1 MSGTNHHS
9 PATSSVYSQELA
21 IQRLEAA
28 KPPFDGTEPGGQR
41 MEWISPYLNAIDPD
55 TGDRDMHR
63 VVTAAFRHLEGDV
76 DGITLIAFWIKRGD
90 GHHTR
95 AEIESMWSA
104 LQQAQ
109 ESSGHVGSIT
119 KAVDENGGGGAVI
132 GDVAEAQLQADDID
146 PAVSEQQPT
155 KIARAESN
163 ALDKYT
169 INGQLQEIERRA
181 IEQKPILGKLALM
194 GQATMLYAAPNTG
207 KTLISFALAIDGI
220 KAGLIDPAK
229 LYYINNDDTTIGL
242 AEKLRIAEEYG
253 FKMLAEAY
261 KHFDAGD
268 LLEILIH
275 LIEHD
280 QAQGVIVIVDTATKV
295 VNVLDAAKTRA
306 FTKVVRKFVLKG
318 GTLIALAHANKNPGA
333 DGKPVYR
340 GTTDV
345 INDFDCVYVLS
356 QLQVDAG
363 EKVVE
368 FENKKR
374 RGNVPQTAAFTYSNE
389 SGLSYHELLASVKEV
404 DASKLDEFK
413 QIEVQ
418 QSDAELVSIVQV
430 QITEGVTSKMRLADA
445 VAECAGVS
453 KRVAIKIIE
462 RYTGDDP
469 VLHRW
474 QFSVQERGA
483 KVYSLIS
490 TSTPSTNS
498 EGSSD

>member
-1 MSGTNHHS
+1 MPELNRNS
-9 PATSSVYSQELA
+9 PAASSVYPQERA
-21 IQRLEAA
+21 IEQLEAA
-28 KPPFDGTEPGGQR
+28 QSPYSAIDPVGQR
-41 MEWISPYLNAIDPD
+41 MEWINPYLNAVDPEV
-55 TGDRDMHR
+55 GDKVMRR
-63 VVTAAFRHLEGDV
+63 VVRAIFRNLDGDI
-76 DGITLIAFWIKRGD
+76 DGITLIEYWINNG
-90 GHHTR
+90 GGNHTR
-95 AEIESMWSA
+95 AEIQSMWSE
-104 LQQAQ
+104 LDLAQ
-109 ESSGHVGSIT
+109 EKSGPVASTIN
-119 KAVDENGGGGAVI
+119 AVDENGGGGAVI
-132 GDVAEAQLQADDID
+132 GDVAEAQLQADDTD
-146 PAVSEQQPT
+146 PVVSEQQPT

-261 KHFDAGD
+261 KNFDAGD

-413 QIEVQ
+413 QIETL
-418 QSDAELVSIVQV
+418 QSDAELVSVVQMH
-430 QITEGVTSKMRLADA
+430 IGKGVTSKMRLADA
-445 VAECAGVS
+445 VAEFAGVS

-490 TSTPSTNS
+490 TSSPSTSS
-498 EGSSD
+498 EGRSD

>member
-1 MSGTNHHS
+1 MTESNRNS
-9 PATSSVYSQELA
+9 PAAPSVYAKDLA
-21 IQRLEAA
+21 IQQLETA
-28 KPPFDGTEPGGQR
+28 K
-41 MEWISPYLNAIDPD
+41 SPYPSIEPIAQTLEWLSPLLYAVDPD
-55 TGDRDMHR
+55 VGDIAMCR
-63 VVTAAFRHLEGDV
+63 VANAVFRKLDGDA
-76 DGITLIAFWIKRGD
+76 DGLTLLDYWIKKGD

-95 AEIESMWSA
+95 AEIESMWSTLQLARDNSSQVENA
-104 LQQAQ
+104 LNA
-109 ESSGHVGSIT
+109 
-119 KAVDENGGGGAVI
+119 AADNGGGATANDDAV
-132 GDVAEAQLQADDID
+132 DAQLPPVDTGTVAGE
-146 PAVSEQQPT
+146 PQPT
-155 KIARAESN
+155 RIARAATN
-163 ALDKYT
+163 ALDQYKL
-169 INGQLQEIERRA
+169 NGQLEEIERRA
-181 IEQKPILGKLALM
+181 IAQKPILGKLALM

-253 FKMLAEAY
+253 FNMLAEAY
-261 KHFDAGD
+261 KNFDAGD

-275 LIEHD
+275 LIDHD

-295 VNVLDAAKTRA
+295 VNVLDATKTRA
-306 FTKVVRKFVLKG
+306 FTKVIRKFVLKG

-374 RGNVPQTAAFTYSNE
+374 RGDVPRTAAFSYSNE

-413 QIEVQ
+413 QIETMQ
-418 QSDAELVSIVQV
+418 TDAELVSVVQMH
-430 QITEGVTSKMRLADA
+430 IANGITSKMRLADA
-445 VAECAGVS
+445 VAETAGVS
-453 KRVAIKIIE
+453 KRVAIRIIE

-483 KVYSLIS
+483 KVYSLLGASSQS
-490 TSTPSTNS
+490 TDSK
-498 EGSSD
+498 GSSD